1 MKKDRLSLALE
12 RHPDDDLLLAMLL
25 RHLPGAAGRSVLVV
39 DMPAA
44 SRYIASP

>member
-25 RHLPGAAGRSVLVV
+25 RHLPGGRWTKRV
-39 DMPAA
+39 
-44 SRYIASP
+44 SR